1 MLLPILFDG
10 RGMGRQDGPM
20 PRQKRIEY
28 AGAIYHVLSRGD
40 RRKAIFL
47 DDMDRQDFLKTLWSL
62 RQASERALAEALVAR
77 QLERLG
83 WQEEDLAQRPKRR
96 GLEKTTRTG

>member
-1 MLLPILFDG
+1 
-10 RGMGRQDGPM
+10 
-20 PRQKRIEY
+20 
-28 AGAIYHVLSRGD
+28 V
-40 RRKAIFL
+40 
-47 DDMDRQDFLKTLWSL
+47 DRQDFLKTLWSL